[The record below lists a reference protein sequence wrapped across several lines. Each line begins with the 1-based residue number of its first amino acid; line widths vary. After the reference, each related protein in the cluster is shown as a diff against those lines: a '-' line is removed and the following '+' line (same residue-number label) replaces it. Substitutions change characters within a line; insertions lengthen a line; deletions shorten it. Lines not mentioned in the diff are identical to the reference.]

1 MMRLM
6 LMPLRFAS
14 SETEP
19 VTEVSSWTSP
29 PARARKRTGRRKLE
43 MPTCWMPV
51 LAPLIRLSGPFCRS
65 GSVST

>member
-1 MMRLM
+1 MRLM
-6 LMPLRFAS
+6 LMPFLFAS

-29 PARARKRTGRRKLE
+29 PARVRKRTGRRKFE

-65 GSVST
+65 GSVAT